1 MSIDLMEELL
11 GYSADDLKR
20 WTTRDFTIIDKR
32 LPAHVRNMLIE
43 KICNRKSNPETM
55 RFFSEVNILNHHA
68 PMIKDGIV
76 WYSSYKWLTKNRWL
90 TGEVEEGYKSQFFVD
105 LIKYIGRN
113 NIVNLQKRANAFRDK
128 DGGRILGLT
137 KGGKV
142 RYPVAPDIWLGLK
155 DGGLKFIE
163 GKHKEVLAG
172 TQLVGLAL
180 IKKYLD
186 CSISIMRVYP
196 QNDPLP
202 IQTDY
207 SDSFSAI
214 YNMV

>member
-1 MSIDLMEELL
+1 MEELL